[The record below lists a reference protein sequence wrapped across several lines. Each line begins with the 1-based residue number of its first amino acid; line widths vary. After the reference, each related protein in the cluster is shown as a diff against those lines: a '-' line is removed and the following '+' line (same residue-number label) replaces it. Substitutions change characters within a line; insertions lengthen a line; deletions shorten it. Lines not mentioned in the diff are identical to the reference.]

1 VCAAS
6 GVKRSVSEMKKKW
19 SQIKSA
25 TKEKAVLLR
34 KDLGMTGGG
43 PKMESD
49 LSEQECRVVGVMGDL
64 CIKGIVP
71 GLDTCDSVM
80 ETASGMVH

>member
-1 VCAAS
+1 MVTDQECNKREGGIIEERS
-6 GVKRSVSEMKKKW
+6 GYDWWRAKNGERFVR
-19 SQIKSA
+19 A
-25 TKEKAVLLR
+25 
-34 KDLGMTGGG
+34 GMSCG
-43 PKMESD
+43 
-49 LSEQECRVVGVMGDL
+49 EQECRVVGVMGDL

>member
-1 VCAAS
+1 
-6 GVKRSVSEMKKKW
+6 M
-19 SQIKSA
+19 
-25 TKEKAVLLR
+25 
-34 KDLGMTGGG
+34 
-43 PKMESD
+43 
-49 LSEQECRVVGVMGDL
+49 SEQECRVVGVMGDL